1 MAISLKQM
9 IDKFTK
15 MEKAANETLAADPA
29 ALVGVESIPGAE
41 HDAKVP
47 EEAKKPDAEV
57 AEGQPAGAASTSGA
71 VVGGD
76 AKPLN
81 EGKLEMDEALLN
93 PEKKPLISDDALS
106 AKTANAHLVS
116 LVNDLLADI
125 NGKAEKKAES
135 CEKCGKEEC
144 ECKGEEAKK
153 DDKDEGEKKANIN
166 KIALDDETIAK
177 LAAAQAAFMNGND
190 TAKETIKQ
198 ASAAVEARKL
208 IKAACVKAAQEQ
220 GLDPAAA
227 EAAAENAMAAAGV
240 PAEAAAP
247 VEAAAGDAAA
257 AQDAA
262 GAAAADAGA
271 AEAAAGEAAIPEDV
285 TEEELATAIVD
296 LVSSGE
302 LDPDTAKA
310 LVEEIAGDDG
320 AAPTEDQAAEI
331 IAQGLESGE
340 ITPEQ
345 AQEIA
350 AAVESGAAGADE
362 AAAVDAEAQGAADAE
377 AAIQDAK
384 DEAQGA
390 ADAEEAMKQAAAM
403 IRANTISKVASAIV
417 GKRQTKQAAAK
428 QAAAKQEDP
437 RPGSRVMSKVAS
449 ILKAKQAEKQA
460 SAPSRDEAK
469 YIAGFTKKAAEMG
482 VDPSALAKYV
492 LASQKQK

>member
-9 IDKFTK
+9 IDRFTK
-15 MEKAANETLAADPA
+15 MEKAANETLAADPK

-47 EEAKKPDAEV
+47 EEAKKPDSEV
-57 AEGQPAGAASTSGA
+57 AQGQPAGAASTSGA

-81 EGKLEMDEALLN
+81 EGKLEMDQAVTN

-106 AKTANAHLVS
+106 AKTANEHLTN

-135 CEKCGKEEC
+135 CGSEGGEGKKEEPA
-144 ECKGEEAKK
+144 KTEAKEEK
-153 DDKDEGEKKANIN
+153 KEDGEKKAAIN
-166 KIALDDETIAK
+166 KISLDDETISK
-177 LAAAQAAFMNGND
+177 LAAAQAAYMIGHSK
-190 TAKETIKQ
+190 AEETIKQ
-198 ASAAVEARKL
+198 AGDASEARKL

-240 PAEAAAP
+240 PAEAAVP

-271 AEAAAGEAAIPEDV
+271 AEAAAGEDAIPEDV

-296 LVSSGE
+296 LVNSGE
-302 LDPDTAKA
+302 LDADTAKA
-310 LVEEIAGDDG
+310 LVEEIAGDEG

-345 AQEIA
+345 AQQIA
-350 AAVESGAAGADE
+350 AAVESGAG
-362 AAAVDAEAQGAADAE
+362 AAAADAEAQGAADA
-377 AAIQDAK
+377 AAAAEDAK
-384 DEAQGA
+384 DEAAGA
-390 ADAEEAMKQAAAM
+390 AAAEEAMKQAAEK
-403 IRANTISKVASAIV
+403 IRSETISKVASAIV
-417 GKRQTKQAAAK
+417 AKRQTKQAAAEK
-428 QAAAKQEDP
+428 EEP
-437 RPGSRVMSKVAS
+437 VPGSRVMDKVAS
-449 ILKAKQAEKQA
+449 ILKAKKAEKTEKQA
-460 SAPSRDEAK
+460 SAPTDDEAK
-469 YIAGFTKKAAEMG
+469 YIAGFCKKASEMG
-482 VDPSALAKYV
+482 VDPAELAKYI
-492 LASQKQK
+492 LANQK